1 MGRFLNFLI
10 LLSILL
16 TAIVAFFAPDAYRLD
31 AQPTVFFKY
40 VNVFAGFV
48 TLLVLETVKVII
60 INPFKPKFYERE
72 FRFFSH
78 GLKFDD
84 SSRYFFRTTYELR
97 KLPLLRP
104 ESIVFYFTLLILYI
118 PQVSNSINL
127 KFGGATIAL
136 LTLVLIVVYCL
147 YTWSVLA
154 IDLMKQNQLTLL
166 ENTIL
171 SYMKEYDF
179 YAENKSIDDNLNH
192 FASHII
198 ERYSVDR
205 PSKQKPTNE
214 NVYKLDEY
222 QKILAIVKE
231 ELPEDLKE
239 WW

>member
-10 LLSILL
+10 LVSIVLS
-16 TAIVAFFAPDAYRLD
+16 AIVAFISGANATLII
-31 AQPTVFFKY
+31 FKY

-48 TLLVLETVKVII
+48 TLLVLCFVRGVII
-60 INPFKPKFYERE
+60 DPFKPKFYRRE

-97 KLPLLRP
+97 KFPLLRP

-127 KFGGATIAL
+127 KFGGATIGL
-136 LTLVLIVVYCL
+136 FTLVLIVVYCL
-147 YTWSVLA
+147 YTWSVLVV
-154 IDLMKQNQLTLL
+154 DLIKQNQLTLL

-171 SYMKEYDF
+171 SFMKEYDF
-179 YAENKSIDDNLNH
+179 YDQELPITDNLNK
-192 FASHII
+192 FTSYII
-198 ERYSVDR
+198 ERYSVDQ
-205 PSKQKPTNE
+205 PSKQKHTNE
-214 NVYKLDEY
+214 NVYKLDQY
-222 QKILAIVKE
+222 QKTLAIVKE

-239 WW
+239 WY

>member
-10 LLSILL
+10 VLSILL
-16 TAIVAFFAPDAYRLD
+16 SAIVGFVAPSAYPLD
-31 AQPTVFFKY
+31 AQPIVFFKY
-40 VNVFAGFV
+40 VNVYAGLV
-48 TLLVLETVKVII
+48 TLLVLESVKVII

-104 ESIVFYFTLLILYI
+104 ESIVFYFTLLILYA

-127 KFGGATIAL
+127 KFGGATIGL
-136 LTLVLIVVYCL
+136 FTLVLIVVYCI

-171 SYMKEYDF
+171 SFMKEYDL
-179 YAENKSIDDNLNH
+179 YNQDKSMEYNLINFTRNVSNSYPINLN
-192 FASHII
+192 
-198 ERYSVDR
+198 SVLEY
-205 PSKQKPTNE
+205 TNE
-214 NVYKLDEY
+214 NVYRLDEY
-222 QKILAIVKE
+222 KKTLAIAKE
-231 ELPEDLKE
+231 KLPEE
-239 WW
+239 FQAIE

>member
-16 TAIVAFFAPDAYRLD
+16 SATVAFFVGANA
-31 AQPTVFFKY
+31 TIIIFKY
-40 VNVFAGFV
+40 VNLYAGLV

-72 FRFFSH
+72 FLFYSH

-84 SSRYFFRTTYELR
+84 SSRYFFRTTYKLR

-104 ESIVFYFTLLILYI
+104 EAIVFYFTLLILYI
-118 PQVSNSINL
+118 PQVYNSINQTHR
-127 KFGGATIAL
+127 KSSIIL
-136 LTLVLIVVYCL
+136 LTLFLMVLYCF

-179 YAENKSIDDNLNH
+179 YDKNNSIDANLNQ
-192 FASHII
+192 FTSYII
-198 ERYSVDR
+198 RRHSVDQ

-222 QKILAIVKE
+222 QKTLAIVKE

-239 WW
+239 WWLIL